1 MNLPPDS
8 EAHNAAVDAV
18 KRSVFE
24 ITDFTIDHTPFEENV
39 SFLIFNNSSDG
50 WGASVRLIAVADGFT
65 VTDAD
70 ADTEGIFALVLDP
83 EGETPRVCIMNGLKR
98 ARLKNAY

>member
-1 MNLPPDS
+1 MNQPPDS
-8 EAHNAAVDAV
+8 EAHNAAVDTV

-24 ITDFTIDHTPFEENV
+24 MTDLTIDHTPFEENV
-39 SFLIFNNSSDG
+39 SFLIFNDSSDG

-70 ADTEGIFALVLDP
+70 ADTGGNFRFSSRP
-83 EGETPRVCIMNGLKR
+83 SG
-98 ARLKNAY
+98 